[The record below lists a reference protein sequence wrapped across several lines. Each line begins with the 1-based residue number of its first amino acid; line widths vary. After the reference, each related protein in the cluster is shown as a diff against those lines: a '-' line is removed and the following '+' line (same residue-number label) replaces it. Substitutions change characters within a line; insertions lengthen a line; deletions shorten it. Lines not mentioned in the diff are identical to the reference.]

1 MVTPLYAGLMALLFL
16 SLSYRVVQARRSQKV
31 SVGDG
36 GDKLVLKAMRTQA
49 NCAEYAPIGLL
60 LLLMAELQ
68 GMPIWLLHVFGAML
82 LAGRGLH
89 AHGFGSTPQKVPAR
103 IWGMYLTLAMICVT
117 ALANIGRA
125 LF

>member
-1 MVTPLYAGLMALLFL
+1 MVTPFYTGLMALLFL

-89 AHGFGSTPQKVPAR
+89 AYGFGSTPQKVPAR
-103 IWGMYLTLAMICVT
+103 IWGMYLTLAMIGVT
-117 ALANIGRA
+117 AIANIGHA

>member
-1 MVTPLYAGLMALLFL
+1 MVTPLYTGLLALLFL
-16 SLSYRVVQARRSQKV
+16 TLSYRVVLARRSQKI

-60 LLLMAELQ
+60 LLLMAEAQ
-68 GMPIWLLHVFGAML
+68 GMPVWLLHVFGLML
-82 LAGRGLH
+82 LAGRLLH
-89 AHGFGSTPQKVPAR
+89 AYGFGSTPQVVPAR
-103 IWGMYLTLAMICVT
+103 IWGMYLTLAMIGVT
-117 ALANIGRA
+117 AIANIGHA

>member
-1 MVTPLYAGLMALLFL
+1 MVTPFYTGLMALLFL

-36 GDKLVLKAMRTQA
+36 GDRHVLKAMRTQA

-68 GMPIWLLHVFGAML
+68 GMPVWLLHVFGAML

-89 AHGFGSTPQKVPAR
+89 AYGFGSTPQKVPAR
-103 IWGMYLTLAMICVT
+103 IWGMYLTLAMIGVT
-117 ALANIGRA
+117 AIANIGHA